1 MFEIEDPMEAI
12 RLITQVIDNQV
23 NIEVPYH
30 LNNREVE
37 VILLPVDPAP
47 TASAASKRDHAA
59 FLQFL
64 KHGPTFSDKELEQ
77 IEDVKKEFRQWTLD
91 GF

>member
-1 MFEIEDPMEAI
+1 MEAI

-37 VILLPVDPAP
+37 VILLPIETVPSVVP
-47 TASAASKRDHAA
+47 TLDKSA

-64 KHGPTFSDKELEQ
+64 KNGPTFSDQELEH
-77 IEDVKKEFRQWTLD
+77 IEDVKKEFRHWTLD
-91 GF
+91 AF

>member
-1 MFEIEDPMEAI
+1 MEAI

-37 VILLPVDPAP
+37 VILLPIETVPSVVPKLDK
-47 TASAASKRDHAA
+47 SA

-64 KHGPTFSDKELEQ
+64 KNGPTFSDQELEH
-77 IEDVKKEFRQWTLD
+77 IEDVKKEFRHWTLD
-91 GF
+91 AF

>member
-1 MFEIEDPMEAI
+1 MEAI

-37 VILLPVDPAP
+37 VILLPIDAVLP
-47 TASAASKRDHAA
+47 ASAKPKRDKPA
-59 FLQFL
+59 FLQFQ
-64 KHGPTFSDKELEQ
+64 KNGPTFSDQELDQ
-77 IEDVKKEFRQWTLD
+77 IDDVKKEFRHWTLD
-91 GF
+91 AF

>member
-1 MFEIEDPMEAI
+1 MEAI
-12 RLITQVIDNQV
+12 RLIAQVLDNQV

-37 VILLPVDPAP
+37 VIILPIETISVAP
-47 TASAASKRDHAA
+47 VTPKRDKSA

-64 KHGPTFSDKELEQ
+64 KDGPTFSDQELEH
-77 IEDVKKEFRQWTLD
+77 IEEVKKEFRHWTLD
-91 GF
+91 AF

>member
-1 MFEIEDPMEAI
+1 MEAI

-37 VILLPVDPAP
+37 VILLPIDAVAP
-47 TASAASKRDHAA
+47 VAPIRDKSA
-59 FLQFL
+59 FLHFL
-64 KHGPTFSDKELEQ
+64 KEGPTFSDQELEH
-77 IEDVKKEFRQWTLD
+77 IEEVKKEFRHWTLD
-91 GF
+91 VF

>member
-1 MFEIEDPMEAI
+1 MEAI

-37 VILLPVDPAP
+37 VILLPVDTVSPAAP
-47 TASAASKRDHAA
+47 RLDKTA

-64 KHGPTFSDKELEQ
+64 KDGPTLTESELEQ
-77 IEDVKKEFRQWTLD
+77 IEDVKKEFRHWTLD
-91 GF
+91 AF